1 MSTLKKNPGKIKK
14 LFQNIPIPGW
24 LFSLVTVVYCEVLL
38 HLWTTNDF
46 SLGRFAAVVLFAL
59 GFGGLLGQIAGF
71 IGHRT
76 WGKWV
81 TAALA
86 AVVSIFYIVEYFVND
101 AYQSFMPMRMLLG
114 GAKGVTTDFGDV
126 VVSLVLNDLWRILV
140 MLLPALL
147 FALLARPTETVWK
160 TRWFLLA
167 GAVAAYLLGFGVV
180 RGVGT
185 DAARFSSAYN
195 FDSAVQVFGLNIAI
209 PLDAINSGGSDG
221 ETPEFV
227 VVDSAAAP
235 AESSPETSSPAE
247 ETAPAETEAVV
258 YGDNVM
264 DIDFNALIANTGNSR
279 INAVSQY
286 VSSLT
291 PSKKNEYT
299 GMFAGKNLIL
309 ITAEAFAKQVIDP
322 ERTPTLYRMAT
333 KGIQFTDYYQPA
345 WGGSTTTGEFSNVIG
360 LVPADVGMC
369 MKQAVYQDLFLTMGH
384 QLQKLDYYSAAYHNH
399 FADFYD
405 RNKTHT
411 KLGYD
416 RFLARYGGLEGITP
430 VWPESDLEMIDISV
444 PQYIDQQPFSIYYMT
459 VSGHCGYSLKANA
472 MSRKNYDLVDYDG
485 SETVK
490 CYLAAQM
497 ELEMAMES
505 LIRQLEEAGIADDTV
520 IVISPDHYPYGL
532 ERSSTWKNTE
542 NYLNELYGVTEV
554 DRFTR
559 DSNALIIWSGCLEDK
574 NLKVETPVYSLDI
587 LPTLSNLFGLN
598 YDSRL
603 LVGRDVFS
611 DTEPLVLWPE
621 YSWKTDKG
629 TYDSGFRTFT
639 PAEGVE
645 VDDSYVD
652 RIKAIVS
659 NKISYSRE
667 VQNLK
672 YFQVLSDFLNG
683 K

>member
-1 MSTLKKNPGKIKK
+1 
-14 LFQNIPIPGW
+14 
-24 LFSLVTVVYCEVLL
+24 
-38 HLWTTNDF
+38 
-46 SLGRFAAVVLFAL
+46 
-59 GFGGLLGQIAGF
+59 
-71 IGHRT
+71 
-76 WGKWV
+76 
-81 TAALA
+81 
-86 AVVSIFYIVEYFVND
+86 
-101 AYQSFMPMRMLLG
+101 
-114 GAKGVTTDFGDV
+114 
-126 VVSLVLNDLWRILV
+126 
-140 MLLPALL
+140 
-147 FALLARPTETVWK
+147 
-160 TRWFLLA
+160 
-167 GAVAAYLLGFGVV
+167 
-180 RGVGT
+180 
-185 DAARFSSAYN
+185 
-195 FDSAVQVFGLNIAI
+195 
-209 PLDAINSGGSDG
+209 
-221 ETPEFV
+221 
-227 VVDSAAAP
+227 
-235 AESSPETSSPAE
+235 
-247 ETAPAETEAVV
+247 
-258 YGDNVM
+258 
-264 DIDFNALIANTGNSR
+264 
-279 INAVSQY
+279 
-286 VSSLT
+286 
-291 PSKKNEYT
+291 
-299 GMFAGKNLIL
+299 
-309 ITAEAFAKQVIDP
+309 
-322 ERTPTLYRMAT
+322 
-333 KGIQFTDYYQPA
+333 
-345 WGGSTTTGEFSNVIG
+345 
-360 LVPADVGMC
+360 
-369 MKQAVYQDLFLTMGH
+369 
-384 QLQKLDYYSAAYHNH
+384 
-399 FADFYD
+399 
-405 RNKTHT
+405 
-411 KLGYD
+411 
-416 RFLARYGGLEGITP
+416 
-430 VWPESDLEMIDISV
+430 
-444 PQYIDQQPFSIYYMT
+444 
-459 VSGHCGYSLKANA
+459 

-629 TYDSGFRTFT
+629 TYDSGSRTFT

>member
-1 MSTLKKNPGKIKK
+1 MRGIKKDPGKGKK
-14 LFQNIPIPGW
+14 VLQSIPIPGW
-24 LFSLVTVVYCEVLL
+24 LFTLVTVVYCEVLL
-38 HLWTTNDF
+38 HLWTMDGF
-46 SLGRFAAVVLFAL
+46 SFGRFAAVVLFAL

-71 IGHRT
+71 IGHKK
-76 WGKWV
+76 WGKWITV
-81 TAALA
+81 ALA
-86 AVVSIFYIVEYFVND
+86 AVVSVLYIVEYFVND
-101 AYQSFMPMRMLLG
+101 AYRSFMPMRMLLG
-114 GAKGVTTDFGDV
+114 GAKGVTTDFGGV
-126 VVSLVLNDLWRILV
+126 VVSLVLNGFWRILV

-147 FALLARPTETVWK
+147 YALLARPVRTTWK

-180 RGVGT
+180 RGVGA
-185 DAARFSSAYN
+185 DAARLSDAYN
-195 FDSAVQVFGLNIAI
+195 FDSAVRVFGLNIAI
-209 PLDAINSGGSDG
+209 PLDAVNGGESSE
-221 ETPEFV
+221 ETPGFLV
-227 VVDSAAAP
+227 VEPVATPTEAP
-235 AESSPETSSPAE
+235 PAVSTPVG
-247 ETAPAETEAVV
+247 ETAPAETEPAA

-264 DIDFNALIANTGNSR
+264 DIDFDDLIASTGNSH
-279 INAVSQY
+279 INAISQY
-286 VSSLT
+286 VASLT

-309 ITAEAFAKQVIDP
+309 ITAEAFSKQVIDP
-322 ERTPTLYRMAT
+322 ELTPTLYRMAT

-345 WGGSTTTGEFSNVIG
+345 WGGSTTTGEFSNVTG

-384 QLQKLDYYSAAYHNH
+384 QLQKQNYYSAAYHNH
-399 FADFYD
+399 NADYYD

-459 VSGHCGYSLKANA
+459 VSGHCGYSLKDNA

-485 SETVK
+485 SEAVK
-490 CYLAAQM
+490 CYLASQL
-497 ELEMAMES
+497 ELEKAMES
-505 LIRQLEEAGIADDTV
+505 LIRQLKEAGIADDTV

-532 ERSSTWKNTE
+532 ERSATWKNAK
-542 NYLNELYGVTEV
+542 NYLKELYGVTEMN
-554 DRFTR
+554 RFSR
-559 DSNALIIWSGCLEDK
+559 DNNALIIWSGCLEDK

-587 LPTLSNLFGLN
+587 LPTLSNLFGLD

-621 YSWKTDKG
+621 FSWKTDKG
-629 TYDSGFRTFT
+629 TYEAESRTFT
-639 PAEGVE
+639 PAEGADVE
-645 VDDSYVD
+645 DGYVE

-667 VQNLK
+667 VQNMK
-672 YFQVLSDFLNG
+672 YFQVLSDYLNG

>member
-1 MSTLKKNPGKIKK
+1 M
-14 LFQNIPIPGW
+14 
-24 LFSLVTVVYCEVLL
+24 
-38 HLWTTNDF
+38 
-46 SLGRFAAVVLFAL
+46 
-59 GFGGLLGQIAGF
+59 
-71 IGHRT
+71 
-76 WGKWV
+76 
-81 TAALA
+81 
-86 AVVSIFYIVEYFVND
+86 
-101 AYQSFMPMRMLLG
+101 
-114 GAKGVTTDFGDV
+114 
-126 VVSLVLNDLWRILV
+126 
-140 MLLPALL
+140 
-147 FALLARPTETVWK
+147 
-160 TRWFLLA
+160 
-167 GAVAAYLLGFGVV
+167 
-180 RGVGT
+180 
-185 DAARFSSAYN
+185 
-195 FDSAVQVFGLNIAI
+195 
-209 PLDAINSGGSDG
+209 
-221 ETPEFV
+221 
-227 VVDSAAAP
+227 
-235 AESSPETSSPAE
+235 
-247 ETAPAETEAVV
+247 
-258 YGDNVM
+258 
-264 DIDFNALIANTGNSR
+264 
-279 INAVSQY
+279 
-286 VSSLT
+286 
-291 PSKKNEYT
+291 
-299 GMFAGKNLIL
+299 
-309 ITAEAFAKQVIDP
+309 
-322 ERTPTLYRMAT
+322 
-333 KGIQFTDYYQPA
+333 
-345 WGGSTTTGEFSNVIG
+345 IG

-405 RNKTHT
+405 RNKTHA

-532 ERSSTWKNTE
+532 ERSATWKNTE

-629 TYDSGFRTFT
+629 TYDSGSRTFT